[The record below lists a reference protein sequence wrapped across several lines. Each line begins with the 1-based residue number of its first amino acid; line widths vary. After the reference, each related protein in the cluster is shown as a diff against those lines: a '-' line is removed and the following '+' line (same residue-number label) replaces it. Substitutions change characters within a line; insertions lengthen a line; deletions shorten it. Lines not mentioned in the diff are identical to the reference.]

1 MTLPGPAASPLQQ
14 LRHIRRDFLGYL
26 RDASRHGDLVRLRPA
41 PLMSIVLVNHPALV
55 REVLVSRAAEFRKTG
70 MTKRLVGKFL
80 GQGLVLAEG
89 QEHQNQR
96 RLLAPLF
103 APRRLS
109 ACSSAIYA
117 QAAPFFVQRTGV
129 AFDLQEAMTELAL
142 QGVLMVLFG
151 RDATA
156 SADVG
161 DAMRVFAESM
171 AQRFRAVPWPEWI
184 PTARNR
190 SDRASI
196 RALDIAIQELLER
209 RQRRAPGDAQD
220 VIGTL
225 LEAQRTEQLPAR
237 SVRDQLATL
246 YFAGHET
253 TAKLLTWAAL
263 EVAAHPAIARELA
276 QELASLPVNP
286 THEQLDALPLLDQVV
301 CETLR
306 LHPPAWVFDRMPAT
320 DVELGGVRLPVGTTL
335 YLSPWVMHRDA
346 RWFDQPERFD
356 PGRFAPGW
364 ETRIDR
370 HAYFPFGV
378 GARHCIGRALAL
390 LQAKAVLAALFRNF
404 RIETNAPDPGSL
416 AQPGATLGLSRAV
429 QAVLHPTPG
438 GWTRESG
445 PLKMPSPHP

>member
-1 MTLPGPAASPLQQ
+1 MKLPGPPASPLQQ

-26 RDASRHGDLVRLRPA
+26 REAGAHGDLVRLQPA
-41 PLMSIVLVNHPALV
+41 PGMTIILVNHPALV
-55 REVLVSRAAEFRKTG
+55 REVLVSRAPEFRKTG

-80 GQGLVLAEG
+80 GQGLVLVEG
-89 QEHQNQR
+89 AEHQSQR

-103 APRRLS
+103 TPRRVS
-109 ACSSAIYA
+109 ASSAALYA
-117 QAAPFFVQRTGV
+117 QAAPFFIQRTGSP
-129 AFDLQEAMTELAL
+129 FDLQEAMTEVAL

-151 RDATA
+151 RDAAA

-161 DAMRVFAESM
+161 EAMRVFADSM
-171 AQRFRAVPWPEWI
+171 AQRFRSLPWPDWI

-190 SDRASI
+190 ADRASI

-220 VIGTL
+220 VLGTL

-237 SVRDQLATL
+237 VVRDQLATL

-263 EVAAHPAIARELA
+263 QVAANPAVARALA
-276 QELASLPVNP
+276 QELALLPVDP
-286 THEQLDALPLLDQVV
+286 THEQLDALPLLDQVI

-306 LHPPAWVFDRMPAT
+306 LHPPAWVFDRMPAA
-320 DVELGGVRLPVGTTL
+320 DLELGGVRIKAGTTL
-335 YLSPWVMHRDA
+335 YLSPWVMHRDP
-346 RWFDQPERFD
+346 RWFERPDRFEPERFT
-356 PGRFAPGW
+356 PGW

-390 LQAKAVLAALFRNF
+390 MQAKAVLAALFRNF
-404 RIETNAPDPGSL
+404 RIETDAGDPDALS
-416 AQPGATLGLSRAV
+416 APGATLGLSRTVKA
-429 QAVLHPTPG
+429 ALHPTPG
-438 GWTRESG
+438 GWTREG
-445 PLKMPSPHP
+445 AALKMTSSHP